1 MQQQGYFAS
10 QTQKGMKFVFIGLLL
25 FCISQIF
32 GTIILYLMRDTILE
46 IMNIQSGADYTA
58 LEGNETALGVLC
70 GYSGFMIISLIIIL
84 VGLIFTLIGRR
95 EFGESHATRV
105 LMGFIIL
112 IVGVVLGGLISS
124 IPSEFSI
131 TGELISSI
139 CFGLG
144 FLFILKELLDKSGLK
159 ILSLGA
165 IIFVIISAINMVLF
179 IMVTRVYSD
188 FDISKEGA
196 YVISLGFSALMVI
209 PWAIITYSVYR
220 VRLRFKNGE
229 LKPVLPML
237 PPQLGTIYPSPLV
250 PSPDTIGTFKHGKK
264 CPSCDYVLSKPTNE
278 CPKCGYYFENE

>member
-10 QTQKGMKFVFIGLLL
+10 QTQKGMRFVFIGLLL

-32 GTIILYLMRDTILE
+32 GTIILYLIRDTILE
-46 IMNIQSGADYTA
+46 IITIQSGADYTA
-58 LEGNETALGVLC
+58 LEGNENALGALC

-84 VGLIFTLIGRR
+84 VGLIFTLLGRR

-105 LMGFIIL
+105 VTGFVIL

-131 TGELISSI
+131 TGEMISSI

-165 IIFVIISAINMVLF
+165 IIFVIISA
-179 IMVTRVYSD
+179 SG
-188 FDISKEGA
+188 FDLSSEDA

-209 PWAIITYSVYR
+209 PWAIITYSVYK

-237 PPQLGTIYPSPLV
+237 PPQLGTIYPSPPV